1 MQHFQNWQSKQ
12 QARKTT
18 STHFA
23 KQKLE
28 FKKNSIH
35 AKNVKM
41 KKYITVVS
49 QNKDEKMHLLELP

>member
-28 FKKNSIH
+28 FKKKLNSCKKRQNEKIH
-35 AKNVKM
+35 YSHIPK
-41 KKYITVVS
+41 
-49 QNKDEKMHLLELP
+49 QR